1 MRRLKRRARY
11 VSLEFEIFIRDL
23 YSKKVPTFKLVSI
36 IRFGSVNGAIDG
48 RDGKRDCGQPRAP
61 RQSASRERE
70 RTAHDRS
77 ERTSPVPN
85 GSSCK
90 LCRRRAPSTAASAH
104 RNVSSQRI
112 LTARAAQGGLIPEP
126 PAMWLASGNVRN
138 VDVDMNV
145 KLARSYCGR
154 QVAGACRPDTW
165 ECRPS
170 VRVPAVSVRLVPI
183 VIRHQTYPPARG
195 MS

>member
-1 MRRLKRRARY
+1 MRDTYLWSLKFSS
-11 VSLEFEIFIRDL
+11 VIFIQKKSRLLNSYPSSVSDLSTARLMAVTANATADNPELRDN
-23 YSKKVPTFKLVSI
+23 
-36 IRFGSVNGAIDG
+36 RRRGSARLTTDLRG
-48 RDGKRDCGQPRAP
+48 RHRC
-61 RQSASRERE
+61 
-70 RTAHDRS
+70 RTAAL
-77 ERTSPVPN
+77 P
-85 GSSCK
+85 SS
-90 LCRRRAPSTAASAH
+90 RAIHGRECPSQ
-104 RNVSSQRI
+104 RVEPRI

-183 VIRHQTYPPARG
+183 VIRHQTYPPAIRLPDNG
-195 MS
+195 E